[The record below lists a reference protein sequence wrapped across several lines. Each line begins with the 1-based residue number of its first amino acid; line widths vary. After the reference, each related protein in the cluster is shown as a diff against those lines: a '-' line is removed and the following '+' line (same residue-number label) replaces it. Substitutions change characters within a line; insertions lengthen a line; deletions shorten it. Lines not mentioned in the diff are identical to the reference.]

1 VSNGLSRALKV
12 VALAAATLPLLG
24 QGGGRYWGSPP
35 TPAKEDFEKNNVPYD
50 GHFIYTRYRF
60 TPTRIGWPRDGAFN
74 ADYQWDHDYPRADHH
89 FPTII
94 DELTTIH
101 ARRTESNI
109 FAATDTAFFKFP
121 FAYFCEPGYWSL
133 NDEEA
138 KSLRA
143 YLLKGGFLIV
153 DDFRGGYAF
162 QNFIDVLHKVLPD
175 AQPIE
180 LTSGHPIFH
189 SFFEIDSLPRI
200 PPYGLGPSR
209 YFGIFED
216 NDPAKRMMM
225 IVNYENDI
233 SESWEW
239 SDQGFI
245 PIDLTNED
253 YKLGVNYLV
262 YAMTH

>member
-1 VSNGLSRALKV
+1 MSSALRRTLKLIALGA
-12 VALAAATLPLLG
+12 VALPLLG
-24 QGGGRYWGSPP
+24 QGGYRFGPP
-35 TPAKEDFEKNNVPYD
+35 PNPGKEDFEKNNVAYD
-50 GHFIYTRYRF
+50 GRFTYARYRY

-101 ARRTESNI
+101 ARRKESNI
-109 FAATDTAFFKFP
+109 FAITDTAFFKFP
-121 FAYFCEPGYWSL
+121 FAYFCEPGYWTL

-138 KSLRA
+138 KSLKA

-153 DDFRGGYAF
+153 DDMRGGYTM
-162 QNFIDVLHKVLPD
+162 QNLMDQLHKALPD
-175 AQPIE
+175 AQPVE
-180 LTSGHPIFH
+180 LTVAHPIFH
-189 SFFEIDSLPRI
+189 SFFEIDSLPRV
-200 PPYGLGPSR
+200 PPYGQGPSR
-209 YFGIFED
+209 YFGIFEN
-216 NDPAKRMMM
+216 NDPNGRMMM
-225 IVNYENDI
+225 IINYDNDI

-239 SDQGFI
+239 SDTGFI